1 MEVFQRADSQPDAQR
16 GYLRFIEHMVKI
28 IGEWLKGHALQRVSD
43 RQSLLQSVDQFARL
57 VHDNLDLR
65 DTVYTIAN
73 EGRRLVEC
81 DRVSVAVVR
90 GRKARVKAISGQD
103 TIENRSNIVAALNDL
118 ATRVVRSGEPLW
130 YDGSTEDLP
139 PQIEEAVENYID
151 QSHGRTVA
159 VLPIYQPE
167 KTIQGDVLTARNEAS
182 ESNRRGGV
190 IGALIVEQIETQLD
204 RPTLQGRVDLVYEHS
219 CRALSN
225 SLAHSGIFL
234 MPLWKFL
241 DRALWMFRGSALPKT
256 LGILGLLAAALVAAW
271 WVQIDFDLK
280 GNGQLKPMIQKDI
293 FAQVD
298 GEIEQVHVSHGDAV
312 EEGQPIIAMKNR
324 DLEVEI
330 QNLSGQYNQ
339 AVARARSLE
348 NSLSMSGLTDADKR
362 QLSGEQ
368 AEVVQQLSNFKSQ
381 LVILLEKKQKL
392 IRTSP
397 IRGVVTTWDVEEKLV
412 ARPVVTGQ
420 LLLTVAD
427 LTREWEVEV
436 LMPEKRM
443 KHLDAAFSRAAADY
457 LPCEF
462 ILKTD
467 PEKKHIGKLYRS
479 AVHQRAEVSGEE
491 GATVKLRV
499 IPDSMEGIIPRPGA
513 EVIADVKCGK
523 ASFAWVWLYQ
533 PIEFLRSY
541 VFF

>member
-1 MEVFQRADSQPDAQR
+1 MRS
-16 GYLRFIEHMVKI
+16 
-28 IGEWLKGHALQRVSD
+28 GECGGGSGAES
-43 RQSLLQSVDQFARL
+43 
-57 VHDNLDLR
+57 
-65 DTVYTIAN
+65 
-73 EGRRLVEC
+73 
-81 DRVSVAVVR
+81 
-90 GRKARVKAISGQD
+90 RVKAISGQD

>member
-1 MEVFQRADSQPDAQR
+1 DAQR

-43 RQSLLQSVDQFARL
+43 QQSLLQSVDQFARL

-271 WVQIDFDLK
+271 
-280 GNGQLKPMIQKDI
+280 
-293 FAQVD
+293 
-298 GEIEQVHVSHGDAV
+298 
-312 EEGQPIIAMKNR
+312 
-324 DLEVEI
+324 
-330 QNLSGQYNQ
+330 
-339 AVARARSLE
+339 
-348 NSLSMSGLTDADKR
+348 
-362 QLSGEQ
+362 
-368 AEVVQQLSNFKSQ
+368 
-381 LVILLEKKQKL
+381 
-392 IRTSP
+392 
-397 IRGVVTTWDVEEKLV
+397 
-412 ARPVVTGQ
+412 
-420 LLLTVAD
+420 
-427 LTREWEVEV
+427 
-436 LMPEKRM
+436 
-443 KHLDAAFSRAAADY
+443 
-457 LPCEF
+457 
-462 ILKTD
+462 
-467 PEKKHIGKLYRS
+467 
-479 AVHQRAEVSGEE
+479 
-491 GATVKLRV
+491 
-499 IPDSMEGIIPRPGA
+499 
-513 EVIADVKCGK
+513 
-523 ASFAWVWLYQ
+523 
-533 PIEFLRSY
+533 
-541 VFF
+541 